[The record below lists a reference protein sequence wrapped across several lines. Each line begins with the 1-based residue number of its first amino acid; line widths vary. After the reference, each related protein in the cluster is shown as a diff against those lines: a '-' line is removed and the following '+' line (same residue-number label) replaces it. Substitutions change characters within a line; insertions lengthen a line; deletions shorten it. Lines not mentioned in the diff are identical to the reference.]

1 MTILEIKAQLSIEAV
16 LRHYGIEVNRNGHI
30 KCPFHDDQKASMKV
44 YSDTNTVYC
53 FAGTCKTAG
62 HSLDVIDF
70 IMYMENC
77 TKHEAI
83 LKAKNM
89 LGHVEPMQKQ
99 VQPKTPKVSSNL
111 TLEDVFKYMQNGFSR
126 TRSAQEYAAKR
137 GLDFLNLEIGY
148 SSGQMHYKKDA
159 QYLSDLEALHIIKPL
174 EKGGHL
180 TFAKN
185 GIIFPLKDSAG
196 QVCSLYGRSIDKKGH
211 YYLTGRC
218 GLYPGYPP
226 SETKKVLLVES
237 VIDAATLL
245 QIKEL
250 SDYFIL
256 ALYGTNGLTAE
267 HKTALQAL
275 PNLEEVVLMLDGDEA
290 GRKAASQY
298 KSELS
303 QLFCSIDRSSIEVK
317 KVDLPQDAD
326 VNELWVNHHEPQLFL
341 DLLESSVN
349 TESQAFEVTPKLAKV
364 TPSKREQP
372 APSTREL
379 DRSEAANLKYC
390 CTAAKYYVKGFASS
404 INKGLD
410 SLKVTLVTENKH
422 GKTYRSRV
430 ELYEDRDL
438 RKYCKEVAERLE
450 LDEGAILLEISE
462 LADELEKYR
471 NELLAAKGSSKITKM
486 PIPAAL
492 AAEARA
498 FGAAANFYERLN
510 AKLGATGIVGEEEA
524 RFLLFSVATSYMQEK
539 PLHVLIQGSSGS
551 GKTLLLRGI
560 MGLLPEDKGK
570 VYTRITEKSLYH
582 TGSKLSHTTTAIED
596 WDGLP
601 PEVQYIFRE
610 FQTGGGLSSLSTV
623 KDEAG
628 DSDSADIRAYGP
640 IASMMC
646 TTQGSVYEDNMSRCF
661 LVAVDESEEQT
672 KRILEYQNA
681 RRRGDIDKKAEEE
694 AKEFIRNF
702 IEVLEPCEVVN
713 PYAGKVSLPHNAH
726 KIRRLNELYLVFVE
740 QITWLHQF
748 QREKDEN
755 GRLIVTKE
763 DLKLACHLLFET
775 IILKVDELDGALRM
789 FFEELKNY
797 ALEKGGQNEQFNR
810 REIRQALNLSKTQQ
824 HRFLQD
830 LEELEY
836 IRLVGGYANKGYC
849 YKIVYWDDNQR
860 LRKELKQF
868 LDDQLNKL

>member
-1 MTILEIKAQLSIEAV
+1 MTILEIKALLSIEAV

-70 IMYMENC
+70 IMYMESC

-83 LKAKNM
+83 LKAKSM
-89 LGHVEPMQKQ
+89 LGQVEPIEKKAK
-99 VQPKTPKVSSNL
+99 PALKTPVSL
-111 TLEDVFKYMQNGFSR
+111 TLDEVFISFQKGFML
-126 TRSAQEYAAKR
+126 TKSAQEYARQR
-137 GLDFLNLEIGY
+137 GLDNSLLGFGY
-148 SSGQMHYKKDA
+148 NSGQLQHGK
-159 QYLSDLEALHIIKPL
+159 SLEFVEDMFALGLLVGTPEARRIW
-174 EKGGHL
+174 
-180 TFAKN
+180 AKHCL
-185 GIIFPLKDSAG
+185 IFPLKDSAG

-245 QIKEL
+245 QVKEL
-250 SDYFIL
+250 SDFFIL

-298 KSELS
+298 QSELKG
-303 QLFCSIDRSSIEVK
+303 LFSSIDIKKIELLEGS
-317 KVDLPQDAD
+317 DI
-326 VNELWVNHHEPQLFL
+326 NELWVNHQEPKLFL
-341 DLLESSVN
+341 DLLQNAKSTINIESEEKSKPKPVSADM
-349 TESQAFEVTPKLAKV
+349 TRVSPKKAVQAPLPAK
-364 TPSKREQP
+364 
-372 APSTREL
+372 EL
-379 DRSEAANLKYC
+379 DKSEAASLKYC
-390 CTAAKYYVKGFASS
+390 CAAAKYYVKGFASS

-410 SLKVTLVTENKH
+410 SLKVTLVTENEQ

-430 ELYEDRDL
+430 ELYEDKDL
-438 RKYCKEVAERLE
+438 RKYCREAAERLS

-471 NELLAAKGSSKITKM
+471 NELLANKGSTKKTKT
-486 PIPAAL
+486 PIPPEL
-492 AAEARA
+492 AAECRE
-498 FGAAANFYERLN
+498 FGKLPDLYEHLN
-510 AKLGATGIVGEEEA
+510 AKLGATGIVGEEQT
-524 RFLLFSVATSYMQEK
+524 RFLVFAVAVSYMQK
-539 PLHVLIQGSSGS
+539 QPLHVLIQGSSAS
-551 GKTLLLRGI
+551 GKTLLLRKI
-560 MGLLPEDKGK
+560 MELLPEEKSK

-582 TGSKLSHTTTAIED
+582 TGNELRHTTMAIED

-601 PEVQYIFRE
+601 IEVQYVVRE
-610 FQTGGGLSSLSTV
+610 FQTGDGLSSLSTV
-623 KDEAG
+623 KDAAG
-628 DSDSADIRAYGP
+628 DSKSSEIKAYGP
-640 IASMMC
+640 IASIMC
-646 TTQGSVYEDNMSRCF
+646 TTHGSIYEDNMSRCF

-681 RRRGDIDKKAEEE
+681 RRRGDIDKKAEEA
-694 AKEFIRNF
+694 AKNFIRNF
-702 IEVLEPCEVVN
+702 IELLEPCEVVN
-713 PYAGKVSLPHNAH
+713 PYAGKVNLPNNAH
-726 KIRRLNELYLVFVE
+726 KIRRLNDLYLIFVE
-740 QITWLHQF
+740 QIAWLHQF
-748 QREKDEN
+748 QRQKDEQ
-755 GRLIVTKE
+755 GRIIATKK
-763 DLKLACHLLFET
+763 DLKLACSLLFET
-775 IILKVDELDGALRM
+775 IVLKVDELDGALRM
-789 FFEELKNY
+789 FFENLKDY
-797 ALEKGGQNEQFNR
+797 VLAKGDKEYLFNR
-810 REIRQALNLSKTQQ
+810 REVRLALNLSKTQQ

-836 IRLVGGYANKGYC
+836 IRLTGGYSNKGYC

-860 LRKELKQF
+860 LRMELKQF